1 MSSKLT
7 DGAATATTKKTDAAP
22 ADYTGA
28 GTIFTGWFNDK
39 VYRLTNPTIQLGTK
53 TATVV
58 KLHPDG
64 RLECALHGEG
74 GSEAQ
79 HFVAFE
85 PQYLDQLLPRFAVP
99 G

>member
-1 MSSKLT
+1 MSSQPE
-7 DGAATATTKKTDAAP
+7 AAAPTKKKEQTAAP
-22 ADYTGA
+22 ADYTAA
-28 GTIFTGWFNDK
+28 GTICTRWFNER

-58 KLHPDG
+58 KLHPDN

-85 PQYLDQLLPRFAVP
+85 AQYLDQLLPRFAVP